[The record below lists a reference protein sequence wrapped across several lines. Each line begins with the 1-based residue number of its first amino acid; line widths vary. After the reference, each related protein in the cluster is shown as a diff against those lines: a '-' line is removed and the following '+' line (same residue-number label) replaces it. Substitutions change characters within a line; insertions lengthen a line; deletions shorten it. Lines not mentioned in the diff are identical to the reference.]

1 MVLANT
7 INAKQRAES
16 ETIDERVENL
26 RNKNA
31 VWILPL
37 SLLLVL
43 SLHVILSC
51 PSVTKCERSPI
62 QVKVDELNY
71 V

>member
-1 MVLANT
+1 MELENT
-7 INAKQRAES
+7 INAKQIAES
-16 ETIDERVENL
+16 ETIDERAENL

-31 VWILPL
+31 VSLPL

-43 SLHVILSC
+43 FRHVILSC